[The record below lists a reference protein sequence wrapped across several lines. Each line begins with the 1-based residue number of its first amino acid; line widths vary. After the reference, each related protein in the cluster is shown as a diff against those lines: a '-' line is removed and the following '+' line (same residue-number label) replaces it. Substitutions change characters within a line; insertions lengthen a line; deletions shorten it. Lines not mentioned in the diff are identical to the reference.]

1 MTGPDQ
7 LFPDPKNLLYQLIR
21 KCLSRWAA
29 PGQCRESKPTGLAG
43 LSPPPPTSPEYLLA
57 VAVGLA
63 DIAEELEG
71 LLGGYAG

>member
-7 LFPDPKNLLYQLIR
+7 LFPDPKNLLYQLTR

-29 PGQCRESKPTGLAG
+29 PGQCRGSKPTGLAG
-43 LSPPPPTSPEYLLA
+43 LSPPPTHTSPEYLLA
-57 VAVGLA
+57 AAAGLA

-71 LLGGYAG
+71 LLGG